1 MSVIKTKKHQ
11 CGCWGNGGKE
21 TSPLSPK
28 RGGNEKARKTL
39 DKSEGFK
46 TESPTWLLF
55 RSKEGLL
62 PSTRFWLWGP
72 GTSWEINA
80 QGYAVLNSSCKP
92 PPVNSYFTKHRTC
105 PRAVA
110 GKRWIEAGVG
120 VGGWRWWSDSYSRK
134 GEKGWGVVG
143 DGVWRDWQR
152 RTTGGTRIEREEFS
166 TLNTPQ
172 PATSK
177 NKKPKTKNPAWA

>member
-62 PSTRFWLWGP
+62 PSTRF
-72 GTSWEINA
+72 
-80 QGYAVLNSSCKP
+80 
-92 PPVNSYFTKHRTC
+92 
-105 PRAVA
+105 
-110 GKRWIEAGVG
+110 
-120 VGGWRWWSDSYSRK
+120 
-134 GEKGWGVVG
+134 
-143 DGVWRDWQR
+143 
-152 RTTGGTRIEREEFS
+152 
-166 TLNTPQ
+166 
-172 PATSK
+172 
-177 NKKPKTKNPAWA
+177 